1 MSMYDNLR
9 RDIRISKGYTDSNNW
24 VPDWASGEGTMFTI
38 EMEDDE
44 SCITVLDDTGEL
56 EDVSILLYDDYC
68 HIRQWD
74 EKRQMFEVITLTAT
88 MYLELMKAWNLPQ
101 GTYQIVKKDGQ

>member
-1 MSMYDNLR
+1 MSMYDKLR

-88 MYLELMKAWNLPQ
+88 MYLELMKAWNLPE
-101 GTYQIVKKDGQ
+101 GTYQIVKKDG

>member
-9 RDIRISKGYTDSNNW
+9 RDIRISKGYTDNNNW
-24 VPDWASGEGTMFTI
+24 VPDWASGEGSMFTI

-88 MYLELMKAWNLPQ
+88 MYLELMKACNLPE
-101 GTYQIVKKDGQ
+101 GTYQIVKKDE